1 MSQQENPATR
11 TQKLLG
17 WLESRTGMNL
27 ILRVSLDEPIPG
39 GARWAYVFGSG
50 LLFIFISQVITGI
63 CLALYYVPSA
73 QSAHVTVAYITKKVA
88 AGEFLRSLHVYGASA
103 MIIVL
108 LLHFLQTF
116 LWGAYK
122 GRRELLWIA
131 GGVLAILVLAMGFT
145 GYLLPWD
152 QKAYF
157 ATAVATNIMSTIPV
171 VGSLLAHLMRGG
183 DTIGTLTIS
192 RFYLLHVIIIP
203 ALLFAM
209 IAVHIYLFR
218 KAGAAGPISEDP
230 VEPKLPP
237 ESFYPKQVLMDLV
250 FSLGLVAGLGFL
262 AYFHPVTLGP
272 RANPASTTFIAR
284 PEWYYLPIFEWL
296 KFWEGPATVFGVV
309 IAPAFVAL
317 LFFLL
322 PFLDRKLERRP
333 WRRPIPLLAVSIL
346 LCGLLYLGFLSH
358 YQDMHNPIVRD
369 QLAQQAAQEKA
380 YTKAPFRPFV
390 QSPGALEL
398 LAPATFDPAVARGK
412 ALFQSNGCSGC
423 HGDRGRGAVGPS
435 LVGIGKKYDE
445 AALVAIIH
453 SPSAAFRSAGMPG
466 APELP
471 IPEVKDLVAFLN
483 ALGTPEENVQ
493 PITGVAAAG
502 SNNSASS
509 AIPPSGGTPQIVEAA
524 AVSTP
529 NSSAV
534 QGSSPALVAEGRQ
547 IFQAHTCSACHGP
560 TAQGTA
566 IAPPLAGI
574 GHYFNE
580 AMFSSLIH
588 HPRPQMTAKGMPP
601 APLSEQQTHALW
613 TYLNSMPIPAHR
625 APGVPAVVIFKDM
638 AARPVHRGAA
648 VRAKSIA
655 AATPAPQAPPPA
667 RPQGQPREVE
677 VAQSNAPKGNV
688 AAGRQIFQAHTCSAC
703 HGPTAQGTAI
713 APPLAGIG
721 HYFNEAMFSSLIH
734 HPRPQMTAKGMP
746 PAPLSDQQTE
756 DLWAYLNSMPVPAHR
771 APGVPAVVIFKGVST
786 QPTQPATPP
795 HAIAAARAEPRTAA
809 PGEAAGSTAAV
820 ENSANKPVVKAVALS
835 GPAAAGEQIFN
846 SHGCIACHGVGGVG
860 TPLAISLIG
869 ITNTVPHDQLIAL
882 IRQPDAKMKAGGMP
896 TFGFNNTQLN
906 EVVSYLATLKKPA
919 PGGARAVTAVEHQA
933 PHQLTPLELA
943 GRKIYFRERCS
954 TCHGDGSMEGT
965 AAAPSLTATASELPP
980 TMIEKLLKH
989 PSEAMRSNGMP
1000 AIAINQ
1006 TDMNALIAFVRSLRY
1021 NR

>member
-1 MSQQENPATR
+1 MSQQEKPTPRSN
-11 TQKLLG
+11 KLLE

-27 ILRVSLDEPIPG
+27 ILKVSLDEPIPG

-73 QSAHVTVAYITKKVA
+73 QNAHVTVAYITKRVA

-157 ATAVATNIMSTIPV
+157 ATAVATNIVSTIPF
-171 VGSLLAHLMRGG
+171 VGSWMAHLMRGG
-183 DTIGTLTIS
+183 DTIGTLTLS
-192 RFYLLHVIIIP
+192 RFYLMHVIILP
-203 ALLFAM
+203 ALLFAFV
-209 IAVHIYLFR
+209 AVHIYLFR
-218 KAGAAGPISEDP
+218 KAGAAGPIKEDP
-230 VEPKLPP
+230 VEPQLPP

-250 FSLGLVAGLGFL
+250 FSLLLVAGLGLLSF
-262 AYFHPVTLGP
+262 FHPVTLGP

-296 KFWEGPATVFGVV
+296 KFWEGPATIFGVV
-309 IAPAFVAL
+309 IAPAIVAL

-333 WRRPIPLLAVSIL
+333 WRRPIPLLAVSIV
-346 LCGLLYLGFLSH
+346 LCGMLYLGFLSH
-358 YQDMHNPIVRD
+358 HQDMSNPTVRV

-380 YTKAPFRPFV
+380 YTKAPFQPFV
-390 QSPGALEL
+390 QSPGAINL
-398 LAPATFDPAVARGK
+398 LAPATFNPKVARGK
-412 ALFQSNGCSGC
+412 ALFQQNGCSSC
-423 HGDRGRGAVGPS
+423 HGSRGRGAVGPS
-435 LVGIGKKYDE
+435 LVGIGKKYNE
-445 AALVAIIH
+445 AQLVSIIH
-453 SPSAAFRSAGMPG
+453 APSATFKAAGMPG
-466 APELP
+466 APDLP
-471 IPEVKDLVAFLN
+471 IAEVKDLVDYLN
-483 ALGTPEENVQ
+483 ALGTAEENVQ
-493 PITGVAAAG
+493 PAMSATPASSTATSANNGTPPPNGKPQVVAAAL
-502 SNNSASS
+502 SQPSS
-509 AIPPSGGTPQIVEAA
+509 PGGK
-524 AVSTP
+524 
-529 NSSAV
+529 
-534 QGSSPALVAEGRQ
+534 GGSPALIAQGKQ
-547 IFQAHTCSACHGP
+547 LYQAHTCAACHGP

-601 APLSEQQTHALW
+601 APLNEKQTHALW
-613 TYLNSMPIPAHR
+613 TYLNSMAVSAHR
-625 APGVPAVVIFKDM
+625 GPGVPAVVIFKNTST
-638 AARPVHRGAA
+638 APAH
-648 VRAKSIA
+648 AKKSAPAKAIA
-655 AATPAPQAPPPA
+655 TSAPAGQESAPQAA
-667 RPQGQPREVE
+667 QPQSKEME
-677 VAQSNAPKGNV
+677 VAQTSSTTGNAS
-688 AAGRQIFQAHTCSAC
+688 AGRGIFQAHTCAAC

-721 HYFNEAMFSSLIH
+721 HYFSKETFSQLIH
-734 HPRPQMTAKGMP
+734 HPNAQMTAKGMP
-746 PAPLSDQQTE
+746 PAPLTDKQTD
-756 DLWAYLNSMPVPAHR
+756 DLWAYLNSMPVPKHR
-771 APGVPAVVIFKGVST
+771 GPGVPAVVIFKNTTTKASH
-786 QPTQPATPP
+786 PTTPS
-795 HAIAAARAEPRTAA
+795 HAIAATRSQ
-809 PGEAAGSTAAV
+809 AGSAATGTV
-820 ENSANKPVVKAVALS
+820 AKSSSAPARPAAKPAVGETALS

-846 SHGCIACHGVGGVG
+846 SHGCTACHGEGGVG

-869 ITNTVPHDQLIAL
+869 ITKTVSHDQLVAL
-882 IRQPDAKMKAGGMP
+882 IRQPNAKMKAGGMP

-906 EVVSYLATLKKPA
+906 DVVAYLATLKKPT
-919 PGGARAVTAVEHQA
+919 PGAQKAKAAVQHAAHK
-933 PHQLTPLELA
+933 LTPLEVA
-943 GRKIYFRERCS
+943 GRKVYFAQRCS
-954 TCHGDGSMEGT
+954 TCHGDGGMQGT

-980 TMIEKLLKH
+980 AMLEKLLKH
-989 PSEAMRSNGMP
+989 PSQVMRSKGMP
-1000 AIAINQ
+1000 AVDLTQSN
-1006 TDMNALIAFVRSLRY
+1006 MNALVAFIRSLRY